1 MTGALIGGRSLAVS
15 PGQREEMKAVVV
27 EKYDSIDNILLKEVP
42 CRRFRPARYVSEYR
56 LRASASSMV

>member
-1 MTGALIGGRSLAVS
+1 
-15 PGQREEMKAVVV
+15 MKAVVV